1 MIDLMK
7 PIVIDLTLTYLLHK
21 CHHVL
26 LGCMWVRIISY
37 SFSVSLLLL
46 ILSSYYLLIFPLA
59 ANSNAQTYEIP
70 KNGTL
75 KSEHKKM
82 EAYGRIAANQI
93 QNGSVSWIQA
103 GLWYMTIVFNDL
115 DNNTKDAYFY
125 TDFTMVKPDGSSLH
139 KHFIKNF
146 KPTSIDLL
154 EEKITI
160 KGMADIYS
168 GKSPEYSD
176 IPLTVDLRN
185 ETVLGLVIDK
195 YKTQQ
200 HFASSS
206 TDEIFGILIDSMDFD
221 KLTP

>member
-1 MIDLMK
+1 
-7 PIVIDLTLTYLLHK
+7 
-21 CHHVL
+21 
-26 LGCMWVRIISY
+26 
-37 SFSVSLLLL
+37 
-46 ILSSYYLLIFPLA
+46 LA

-103 GLWYMTIVFNDL
+103 GLWYMTIAFNDL

-125 TDFTMVKPDGSSLH
+125 TDFKMVKPDGSSLH
-139 KHFIKNF
+139 EHFIKNF
-146 KPTSIDLL
+146 RSTSIDVQK
-154 EEKITI
+154 EKITI
-160 KGMADIYS
+160 QGMADIYS

-176 IPLTVDLRN
+176 VPLTVDLRD

-195 YKTQQ
+195 DKTQR
-200 HFASSS
+200 HFASSCAN
-206 TDEIFGILIDSMDFD
+206 EIFGILIDSRGFD
-221 KLTP
+221 KLAYTKNTILVPAQKYITKQA